1 MGETR
6 VDLLHLLEDLRDAY
20 PGSIEETILT
30 EIVANSLDSG
40 ARRIRA
46 WADPASATLTVVDD
60 GEGMSRQALTRY
72 HDLAATSKRKGRSI
86 GFAGVGI
93 KLGLLVSAEVVTEAR
108 RVRTHLAT
116 SWRLSSRS
124 RAPWRWVEPPGLL
137 DRPGT
142 AVRLY
147 LANAL
152 SPLLEPG
159 RVEEILLRH
168 FQPLLDPGL
177 DPLLSGFYPH
187 GVAFEVNGR
196 ALPRS
201 TPEPGRVKVTVRLGR
216 QRKPTGL
223 GYLVRD
229 PGLAEDETGIAVSTL
244 GKVIK
249 RGWDWLGLAPAP
261 GAAVGGLIEV
271 PALAE
276 ALTLNKA
283 DFIRTGARGATFLAY
298 RKAIQEVVGGQLADW
313 GTDPKG
319 EPGHKHRTRP
329 LERDLQEVLLD
340 LSTEFPLLATL
351 VERHAGGQKGLP
363 FGGPKIAASRGA
375 QGAEAP
381 EGPTP
386 EEPAPQGAPP
396 QPTGDGPGPRE
407 PQVGTDGVG
416 PPEGIGPPRGEVD
429 AYGENPD
436 PASGGTPRSAAVD
449 AISLPG
455 GRRTRKP
462 GHYGLRIRFEDR
474 PEDPGLGRLIE
485 STVWVN
491 AAHPAYRRAS
501 SSRSE
506 GYHLAVTAAMALAP
520 LAVEPERAHEFVT
533 SFLASW
539 GDASRR

>member
-60 GEGMSRQALTRY
+60 GAGMSRQALTRY
-72 HDLAATSKRKGRSI
+72 HDLAATGKRKGRSI

-116 SWRLSSRS
+116 SWRLASRS
-124 RAPWRWVEPPGLL
+124 RAPWRWVEPAGLL

-147 LANAL
+147 LSNAL

-159 RVEEILLRH
+159 RVEEILLRN
-168 FQPLLDPGL
+168 FQPLLDPDL
-177 DPLLSGFYPH
+177 DSMLAGFYPH
-187 GVAFEVNGR
+187 GVTFEVNGR

-201 TPEPGRVKVTVRLGR
+201 APGPGRVKVTVRLGR

-229 PGLAEDETGIAVSTL
+229 PNLAEDETGIAVSTL

-261 GAAVGGLIEV
+261 GVAVGGLIEV

-298 RKAIQEVVGGQLADW
+298 RKAMQEVVGGQLADW
-313 GTDPKG
+313 GTEPKG
-319 EPGHKHRTRP
+319 EPGRQRRTRP
-329 LERDLQEVLLD
+329 LERDLQGVLLD
-340 LSTEFPLLATL
+340 LSAEFPLLATL
-351 VERHAGGQKGLP
+351 VERQTGGQKGLP
-363 FGGPKIAASRGA
+363 FGGLRVAASRGA
-375 QGAEAP
+375 QEMETPGGSAHVGSPDPVQGGAP
-381 EGPTP
+381 EDSALLEASDGVW
-386 EEPAPQGAPP
+386 APQGASL
-396 QPTGDGPGPRE
+396 GS
-407 PQVGTDGVG
+407 
-416 PPEGIGPPRGEVD
+416 
-429 AYGENPD
+429 A
-436 PASGGTPRSAAVD
+436 RSAALD
-449 AISLPG
+449 ETFLPG

-462 GHYGLRIRFEDR
+462 GHYGLRIRFEER
-474 PEDPGLGRLIE
+474 PEHTELGRLIE

-491 AAHPAYRRAS
+491 AAHPAYLRAS
-501 SSRSE
+501 ASRSE
-506 GYHLAVTAAMALAP
+506 GYHLAVTVAMALAP
-520 LAVEPERAHEFVT
+520 LAVEPERAHGFVT
-533 SFLASW
+533 AFLARW

>member
-20 PGSIEETILT
+20 PGSLEETILT
-30 EIVANSLDSG
+30 EIVANSLDSA
-40 ARRIRA
+40 ARRIRI

-93 KLGLLVSAEVVTEAR
+93 KLGLLVSMEVVTEAR

-116 SWRLSSRS
+116 SWRLASRS
-124 RAPWRWVEPPGLL
+124 RAPWRWIEPPGLL
-137 DRPGT
+137 DSPGT

-147 LANAL
+147 LSNAL

-159 RVEEILLRH
+159 SVEEILLRH

-187 GVAFEVNGR
+187 GVAFLVNGQP
-196 ALPRS
+196 LPRS
-201 TPEPGRVKVTVRLGR
+201 AREPGRVNVTVRLGR

-223 GYLVRD
+223 GYLIRD
-229 PGLAEDETGIAVSTL
+229 PGLAEDEVGLAVSTL

-261 GAAVGGLIEV
+261 GVAVAGLIEV

-298 RKAIQEVVGGQLADW
+298 RKAIQEVVGSQLADW
-313 GTDPKG
+313 GTDPRG
-319 EPGHKHRTRP
+319 EPNRQHRTRP

-340 LSTEFPLLATL
+340 LSTAFPLLTTL

-363 FGGPKIAASRGA
+363 FGGLKIAASRSVEES
-375 QGAEAP
+375 EAP
-381 EGPTP
+381 EDAP
-386 EEPAPQGAPP
+386 PQGAAPEVRPP
-396 QPTGDGPGPRE
+396 GEIGSPPAEAHQ
-407 PQVGTDGVG
+407 G
-416 PPEGIGPPRGEVD
+416 PPELDSGLAGPHHATALD
-429 AYGENPD
+429 D
-436 PASGGTPRSAAVD
+436 
-449 AISLPG
+449 ISLPE

-474 PEDPGLGRLIE
+474 PEDPELGRLIE

-491 AAHPAYRRAS
+491 SAHPAYRRAS

-533 SFLASW
+533 SFLSRW
-539 GDASRR
+539 GAAARR